1 MTGHA
6 QSTILCV
13 DDDLDLL
20 GVMLE
25 FFTLQGF
32 QVLTAANGLE
42 ALIQVRRHRPR
53 AVLLDLE
60 MPRLGGLD
68 TLRRIKQFD
77 PKITIVIISGLPDL
91 LESVQA
97 AGLNVGGVFA
107 KPLDLAAISATLGR
121 AGITPGKPAPGHL
134 SGEVRSL
141 IRKRVL
147 VVDND
152 REIREGL
159 ASYLQGKGFEALQA
173 AGGEEA
179 LRRLPEFRPHIVLL
193 DISMPG
199 LSGIETL
206 RRIKALPTKTSVVML
221 CRQRDEEAARKAL
234 ALGAADYLRK
244 PVDVASLDAVLETH
258 LLLGQLD
265 LE

>member
-1 MTGHA
+1 MEGH
-6 QSTILCV
+6 SPTILCV

-20 GVMLE
+20 EVMLE

-32 QVLTAANGLE
+32 EVLTAANGLE
-42 ALIQVRRHRPR
+42 ALLQVRRRRPR

-68 TLRRIKQFD
+68 TLRRINQFD
-77 PKITIVIISGLPDL
+77 PEITIVVISGLPDV
-91 LESVQA
+91 LERVQA
-97 AGLNVGGVFA
+97 EGVNVGGVFA
-107 KPLDLAAISATLGR
+107 KPVDLAEISATLAR
-121 AGITPGKPAPGHL
+121 AGITPVKPAPERL
-134 SGEVRSL
+134 PREVRSL

-159 ASYLQGKGFEALQA
+159 ASYLQGKGFEALSA

-179 LRRLPEFRPHIVLL
+179 LRCLPEFRPQIVLL

-199 LSGIETL
+199 VSGMETL
-206 RRIKALPTKTSVVML
+206 RRIKVLPMETCVVML
-221 CRQRDEEAARKAL
+221 CRHKEEGAATKAL

-258 LLLGQLD
+258 LLLAQLD
-265 LE
+265 ST